1 MSQFFKSSFTSKKQF
16 GMLSIG
22 MDVRNVERKQ
32 KKRERIG
39 SHRVTKRI
47 YSSQVSLHKEEIS
60 VRQFKYP
67 KTCILINA

>member
-1 MSQFFKSSFTSKKQF
+1 MWRGNK
-16 GMLSIG
+16 
-22 MDVRNVERKQ
+22 
-32 KKRERIG
+32 KKRESMG
-39 SHRVTKRI
+39 SHRETKRI